1 MAEEAKTLEKT
12 NIAIKAVV
20 ILNIV

>member
-20 ILNIV
+20 ILDIV